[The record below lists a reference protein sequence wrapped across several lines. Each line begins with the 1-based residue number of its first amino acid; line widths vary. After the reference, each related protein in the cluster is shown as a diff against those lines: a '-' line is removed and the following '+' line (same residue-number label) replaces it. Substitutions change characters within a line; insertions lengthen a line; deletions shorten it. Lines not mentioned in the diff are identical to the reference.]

1 MATTTITSESI
12 SPAMEKDYD
21 PIQMLRDYLRDYKDA
36 PGYLTNYII
45 NRLGDQMIWYD
56 NKSAYFKRKWEKYRK
71 IVIILSASIPFLV
84 GLIGLSFNGETN
96 QYFDTAIK
104 ILVGT
109 AGVVIAVLEG
119 FNSLFK
125 SQDLYI
131 DYRVTSEQ
139 LKQEFSYF
147 LGKGGDYIGLGNED
161 AFSKLVGN
169 VEVIMANQNNRW
181 AEVSRQKEKA
191 EMAGEIQDAMQSF
204 LEKHEVVKPKP
215 KPMPPPAPP
224 VVDAPPTEPEG
235 DDAEEEPEV

>member
-1 MATTTITSESI
+1 MQKE
-12 SPAMEKDYD
+12 YD
-21 PIQMLRDYLRDYKDA
+21 PIQLLRDYLRDYKDA

-56 NKSAYFKRKWEKYRK
+56 NKSAYFKQKYEKYRK

-84 GLIGLSFNGETN
+84 GLIGLTIDGESN
-96 QYFDTAIK
+96 PYFDTGIK

-119 FNSLFK
+119 FNSLYK
-125 SQDLYI
+125 SQELYI

-169 VEVIMANQNNRW
+169 VEVLMANQNNRW

-191 EMAGEIQDAMQSF
+191 EMAGEIQSAMKSFMDEHKMVVTKQS
-204 LEKHEVVKPKP
+204 PKP
-215 KPMPPPAPP
+215 PKDGG
-224 VVDAPPTEPEG
+224 DA
-235 DDAEEEPEV
+235 

>member
-1 MATTTITSESI
+1 MSKTTITSESTT
-12 SPAMEKDYD
+12 PAMQKEYD
-21 PIQMLRDYLRDYKDA
+21 PIQLLRDYLRDYKDA

-56 NKSAYFKRKWEKYRK
+56 NKSAYFKRKYEKYRK

-84 GLIGLSFNGETN
+84 GLIGLTIDGESN
-96 QYFDTAIK
+96 PYFDTGIK

-125 SQDLYI
+125 SQELYI

-169 VEVIMANQNNRW
+169 VEVLMANQNNRW

-191 EMAGEIQDAMQSF
+191 EMAGEIQSAMKSF
-204 LEKHEVVKPKP
+204 MDEHKMVVTKQPPKP
-215 KPMPPPAPP
+215 PKDGG
-224 VVDAPPTEPEG
+224 DA
-235 DDAEEEPEV
+235 

>member
-1 MATTTITSESI
+1 
-12 SPAMEKDYD
+12 
-21 PIQMLRDYLRDYKDA
+21 MLRDYLRDYKDA

-56 NKSAYFKRKWEKYRK
+56 NKSAFFKQKYEKYRK

-84 GLIGLSFNGETN
+84 GLIGLSIHGESN
-96 QYFDTAIK
+96 PYFDTGIK

-109 AGVVIAVLEG
+109 AGFIIAVLEG

-125 SQDLYI
+125 SQELYI

-147 LGKGGDYIGLGNED
+147 LGKGGDYIGLGNEE

-181 AEVSRQKEKA
+181 SEVSRQKEKA
-191 EMAGEIQDAMQSF
+191 EMADEIQGAMQSF
-204 LEKHEVVKPKP
+204 LEKYAVAKPKS

-224 VVDAPPTEPEG
+224 VVEAPPAEPESDIA